1 MKKSTLNNFQVK
13 RDGIDNRSEVD
24 FIKKNSLKQL
34 IKSIINCNTTPSMH
48 VNRTIQQ
55 GFALRVWN
63 CASTSEYGKVDQQ
76 VLDTLKYE
84 ELWRSILSQYQA
96 TPSSGQRPS
105 HRSTVILKTPNTFN
119 SDYFFHIQK
128 VSTAWATSVCR
139 AMEKSKKKDKIEM
152 DSLVESG
159 ENSVKNSPS
168 GDDEKQN
175 LQVPVSGQTYGS
187 TLSIGPE
194 ASTANLLK
202 IDLEKKISRHTGKR
216 YFFFATGKWKGCI
229 FLLT

>member
-1 MKKSTLNNFQVK
+1 M
-13 RDGIDNRSEVD
+13 E
-24 FIKKNSLKQL
+24 
-34 IKSIINCNTTPSMH
+34 
-48 VNRTIQQ
+48 
-55 GFALRVWN
+55 
-63 CASTSEYGKVDQQ
+63 
-76 VLDTLKYE
+76 
-84 ELWRSILSQYQA
+84 
-96 TPSSGQRPS
+96 RP
-105 HRSTVILKTPNTFN
+105 
-119 SDYFFHIQK
+119 
-128 VSTAWATSVCR
+128 
-139 AMEKSKKKDKIEM
+139 KKKDKIEM

-216 YFFFATGKWKGCI
+216 YLTIYYLRTSPIREMEKGRGYFLVDLEIQWVFFKELSLLQSDARWFAALDIYSIG
-229 FLLT
+229 

>member
-1 MKKSTLNNFQVK
+1 
-13 RDGIDNRSEVD
+13 
-24 FIKKNSLKQL
+24 
-34 IKSIINCNTTPSMH
+34 
-48 VNRTIQQ
+48 
-55 GFALRVWN
+55 
-63 CASTSEYGKVDQQ
+63 
-76 VLDTLKYE
+76 
-84 ELWRSILSQYQA
+84 
-96 TPSSGQRPS
+96 
-105 HRSTVILKTPNTFN
+105 
-119 SDYFFHIQK
+119 
-128 VSTAWATSVCR
+128 
-139 AMEKSKKKDKIEM
+139 MEKSKKKDKIEM

-216 YFFFATGKWKGCI
+216 YLFIYVILRYVKTERGGYFLVAFLIEIGVTFSNNSFYCKMTKYSSLLKIATKWDKNFLYCI
-229 FLLT
+229 HIYICMSS

>member
-1 MKKSTLNNFQVK
+1 M
-13 RDGIDNRSEVD
+13 E
-24 FIKKNSLKQL
+24 
-34 IKSIINCNTTPSMH
+34 
-48 VNRTIQQ
+48 
-55 GFALRVWN
+55 
-63 CASTSEYGKVDQQ
+63 
-76 VLDTLKYE
+76 
-84 ELWRSILSQYQA
+84 
-96 TPSSGQRPS
+96 RP
-105 HRSTVILKTPNTFN
+105 
-119 SDYFFHIQK
+119 
-128 VSTAWATSVCR
+128 
-139 AMEKSKKKDKIEM
+139 KKKDKIEM

-216 YFFFATGKWKGCI
+216 YLRTSPLWEMEKGRGY
-229 FLLT
+229 FLVDLEIQ

>member
-1 MKKSTLNNFQVK
+1 MEKWINKFWTRWNMKNYGGASYRNIKQRHLAAKDLVIDRLWFSKHRTL
-13 RDGIDNRSEVD
+13 
-24 FIKKNSLKQL
+24 
-34 IKSIINCNTTPSMH
+34 SI
-48 VNRTIQQ
+48 RTI
-55 GFALRVWN
+55 
-63 CASTSEYGKVDQQ
+63 
-76 VLDTLKYE
+76 
-84 ELWRSILSQYQA
+84 
-96 TPSSGQRPS
+96 
-105 HRSTVILKTPNTFN
+105 
-119 SDYFFHIQK
+119 FFHIQK

-187 TLSIGPE
+187 TLSIGPA

-216 YFFFATGKWKGCI
+216 YYFFATGKWKGGVVSCWLRNTVFHVQRVLKLI
-229 FLLT
+229 IAKWWKFNFVRCFVSS

>member
-1 MKKSTLNNFQVK
+1 M
-13 RDGIDNRSEVD
+13 E
-24 FIKKNSLKQL
+24 
-34 IKSIINCNTTPSMH
+34 
-48 VNRTIQQ
+48 
-55 GFALRVWN
+55 
-63 CASTSEYGKVDQQ
+63 
-76 VLDTLKYE
+76 
-84 ELWRSILSQYQA
+84 
-96 TPSSGQRPS
+96 RP
-105 HRSTVILKTPNTFN
+105 
-119 SDYFFHIQK
+119 
-128 VSTAWATSVCR
+128 
-139 AMEKSKKKDKIEM
+139 KKKDKIEM

-216 YFFFATGKWKGCI
+216 YLTIYYLRTSPLREMEKGRGYFLVDLEIQWVFFKELSLLQSDAWWFAALDIYSVGQKLLYYIHIYIHVCI
-229 FLLT
+229 PS

>member
-1 MKKSTLNNFQVK
+1 
-13 RDGIDNRSEVD
+13 
-24 FIKKNSLKQL
+24 
-34 IKSIINCNTTPSMH
+34 
-48 VNRTIQQ
+48 
-55 GFALRVWN
+55 
-63 CASTSEYGKVDQQ
+63 
-76 VLDTLKYE
+76 
-84 ELWRSILSQYQA
+84 
-96 TPSSGQRPS
+96 
-105 HRSTVILKTPNTFN
+105 
-119 SDYFFHIQK
+119 
-128 VSTAWATSVCR
+128 
-139 AMEKSKKKDKIEM
+139 MEKSKKKDKIEM

-216 YFFFATGKWKGCI
+216 YYFFATGKWKGGVFSY
-229 FLLT
+229 FLVDLEIQCFISKESLSLLL

>member
-1 MKKSTLNNFQVK
+1 M
-13 RDGIDNRSEVD
+13 E
-24 FIKKNSLKQL
+24 
-34 IKSIINCNTTPSMH
+34 
-48 VNRTIQQ
+48 
-55 GFALRVWN
+55 
-63 CASTSEYGKVDQQ
+63 
-76 VLDTLKYE
+76 
-84 ELWRSILSQYQA
+84 
-96 TPSSGQRPS
+96 RP
-105 HRSTVILKTPNTFN
+105 
-119 SDYFFHIQK
+119 
-128 VSTAWATSVCR
+128 
-139 AMEKSKKKDKIEM
+139 KKKDKIEM

-216 YFFFATGKWKGCI
+216 YLTIYYLRTSPLREMEIFKGRGI
-229 FLLT
+229 FLLTFKYSGFFSKNYHYCKVTHDGSLL

>member
-1 MKKSTLNNFQVK
+1 M
-13 RDGIDNRSEVD
+13 E
-24 FIKKNSLKQL
+24 
-34 IKSIINCNTTPSMH
+34 
-48 VNRTIQQ
+48 
-55 GFALRVWN
+55 
-63 CASTSEYGKVDQQ
+63 
-76 VLDTLKYE
+76 
-84 ELWRSILSQYQA
+84 
-96 TPSSGQRPS
+96 RP
-105 HRSTVILKTPNTFN
+105 
-119 SDYFFHIQK
+119 
-128 VSTAWATSVCR
+128 
-139 AMEKSKKKDKIEM
+139 KKKDKIEM

-216 YFFFATGKWKGCI
+216 YLTIYYLRTSPLREMEKGRGYFLVDFQIQWVFSKNYHYWKVTHDGS
-229 FLLT
+229 LL